1 MPLNEQRYYSG
12 DLVFDLGKSWQFRVA
27 LAAFPADPMGL
38 IVRAVLGMNSARGA
52 ALGLE
57 ATINTDSIVAAKLRG
72 RNGRI
77 LNNAHPLGTIIQLR
91 DEFRRLGDHCK
102 LNDGDRM
109 ALFEELRK
117 WCGKDLRSRS
127 S

>member
-1 MPLNEQRYYSG
+1 MNTQRYYGG
-12 DLVFDLGKSWQFRVA
+12 DQVFDLARSWKFRVA

-38 IVRAVLGMNSARGA
+38 IVRAVLGMNSAKGA

-57 ATINTDSIVAAKLRG
+57 ATIRPDGIVTAKLRSF
-72 RNGRI
+72 NGRI
-77 LNNAHPLGTIIQLR
+77 LNNAHPLGSIIALR
-91 DEFRRLGDHCK
+91 DDFRRLADHCK